1 MFEPYTFQKS
11 QITCRGGE
19 IVDTLRSGRSGRKL
33 VGVQV
38 SLAAPWI
45 YETGELLVLRLEK
58 YSP

>member
-1 MFEPYTFQKS
+1 M
-11 QITCRGGE
+11 
-19 IVDTLRSGRSGRKL
+19 VDTLRSGRSGRKL

-38 SLAAPWI
+38 SPAAPWI